1 MNKIVDEVAL
11 IIENM
16 SHKKENLIIAIDG
29 RCASGKTTLAKELAE
44 RFDCNVFHM
53 DDFFLRPEQRTK
65 ERLQQPGENVD
76 YERFWEEV
84 LLPLRE
90 GKEFSYKPYSCRNG
104 ELGEPVAVK
113 VKAINIV
120 EGSYSCHNNLY
131 EYYDFRIFMT
141 VDEEEQMKRIISRN
155 GSDAAKI
162 FKEKWIPMEEKYF
175 KKFEIEKR
183 CDYSMNIQKQN
194 NIQRR

>member
-1 MNKIVDEVAL
+1 MNKIVNEVAG
-11 IIENM
+11 IIASLSREKDNI
-16 SHKKENLIIAIDG
+16 IIAIDG

-65 ERLQQPGENVD
+65 ERLQQAGENVD
-76 YERFWEEV
+76 HERFWEEV

-131 EYYDFRIFMT
+131 EYYDCRIFMT

-183 CDYSMNIQKQN
+183 CDYIEGEVL
-194 NIQRR
+194 